1 MARHVEAW
9 MDGVQ
14 LSAIGAIII
23 QDVEEAPADY
33 ETTYSAQPV
42 LGGRRV
48 LSSRRRSMRV
58 TITAAIRELYDL
70 KKRTAILAS
79 MASWCSGTYL
89 ELSNHPGQRLRVTRA
104 AYPALG
110 MVRNYTQQIQLIF
123 EANEIPWWEETLT
136 VSVTGT
142 GASGAARLM
151 MPGNGPECPVD
162 VIVTPSGTL
171 TSLAVS
177 CASGGV
183 SRGIYVS
190 GISVSAPI
198 LFTHNGNRLDITCAG
213 QTLLPYRS
221 EGSNDD
227 LIIPAGLV
235 VLAWDASGAV
245 SIEFKG
251 RGRWL

>member
-14 LSAIGAIII
+14 LSAIGSIII
-23 QDVEEAPADY
+23 QDVEESPADY

-48 LSSRRRSMRV
+48 LSSRRRSLRV

-123 EANEIPWWEETLT
+123 EANEVPWWEEVLT
-136 VSVTGT
+136 VSVTG
-142 GASGAARLM
+142 SGEAGTARLM
-151 MPGNGPECPVD
+151 VPGNGPECPVD
-162 VIVTPSGTL
+162 VAITPSTAI
-171 TSLAVS
+171 SAVAVS
-177 CASGGV
+177 VASGGV

-198 LFTHNGNRLDITCAG
+198 LFTHDGNRLDITCAG

-227 LIIPAGLV
+227 LIMPAGLV
-235 VLAWDASGAV
+235 ALAWDASGAV
-245 SIEFKG
+245 SVEFKG